1 MAKRTINVALIGYQF
16 MGKAHSNAW
25 RQAPRFFD
33 LDWTP
38 RLKVLCGRNRDALER
53 AAVQYG
59 FEEVETDWRKVVE
72 RDDVDLVDVCTPGHL
87 HAPISIEAARKGK
100 IVWCEKPLANTLAE
114 AEEMVE
120 AIETAGVFH
129 ALFHNYRFCPA
140 IQLAKRL
147 IDEGAI
153 GEIRH
158 FRAVYLQDWMS
169 DPKTPMVWR
178 LKREF
183 AGSGAHGDL
192 NAHLIDLARFLVGE
206 ISEVSGMLKTFVK
219 ERPTSEGSEETD
231 YVDVDDAA
239 LFLARFQT
247 GAVGSFEATRFALGR
262 KNHNR
267 IEINGSI
274 GSLVFNLERMNELE
288 FYDGT
293 DEEGRRGFRTIQATD
308 PSHPFLSAWWPP
320 GHIIGYEHTFIN
332 LVADGL
338 TRMAHGKTPSPNF
351 EDGLACQRV
360 LDAVERSAEHG
371 SWERTHKQTGA
382 PK

>member
-33 LDWTP
+33 LEWEP
-38 RLKVLCGRNRDALER
+38 RLKVLCGRNRDAVER
-53 AAVQYG
+53 AARQYG

-72 RDDVDLVDVCTPGHL
+72 RDDVDLVDVSTPGHL
-87 HAPISIEAARKGK
+87 HAPISIEAARNGK
-100 IVWCEKPLANTLAE
+100 VVWCEKPLANSLAE

-120 AIETAGVFH
+120 SVVEAGVFH

-140 IQLAKRL
+140 IQLARRM
-147 IDEGAI
+147 IDEGAV
-153 GEIRH
+153 GEVRH

-169 DPKTPMVWR
+169 DPSTPMVWR

-192 NAHLIDLARFLVGE
+192 NSHLIDLARFLVGE
-206 ISEVSGMLKTFVK
+206 IEEVCGMFKTFVT
-219 ERPTSEGSEETD
+219 ERPIAEGSSEKD
-231 YVDVDDAA
+231 VVDVDDAA
-239 LFLARFQT
+239 LFLARFAG

-267 IEINGSI
+267 IEINGSK
-274 GSLVFNLERMNELE
+274 GSIVFNLERMNELE
-288 FYDGT
+288 FYDGG
-293 DEEGRRGFRTIQATD
+293 DKNGLRGFRTIQATE
-308 PSHPFLSAWWPP
+308 PSHPFVSAWWPP

-338 TRMAHGKTPSPNF
+338 ARMARGENPSPNF
-351 EDGLACQRV
+351 EDGLQCQRV
-360 LDAVERSAEHG
+360 LHAVEASAGHG
-371 SWERTHKQTGA
+371 GWAQVR
-382 PK
+382 

>member
-87 HAPISIEAARKGK
+87 HAPISIEAARNGK
-100 IVWCEKPLANTLAE
+100 VVWCEKPLANTLAE

-120 AIETAGVFH
+120 AVETAGVFH

-267 IEINGSI
+267 IEINGSN

-338 TRMAHGKTPSPNF
+338 TRMAHGETPSPNF

-360 LDAVERSAEHG
+360 LDAVERSSEHG

>member
-1 MAKRTINVALIGYQF
+1 MAKRTINVALIGYRF

-53 AAVQYG
+53 AAEQYG
-59 FEEVETDWRKVVE
+59 FEEVETDWRKAVE

-87 HAPISIEAARKGK
+87 HAPVSIEAARNGK
-100 IVWCEKPLANTLAE
+100 TVWCEKPLANTIQE
-114 AEEMVE
+114 AEEMVAAVE
-120 AIETAGVFH
+120 RAGVFH

-147 IDEGAI
+147 IGEGAI

-169 DPKTPMVWR
+169 DPNTPMVWR

-192 NAHLIDLARFLVGE
+192 NAHLIDLARFLAGE
-206 ISEVSGMLKTFVK
+206 IEEVCGLSETFVK
-219 ERPTSEGSEETD
+219 ERPVAPGATETD
-231 YVDVDDAA
+231 IVDVDDAT
-239 LFLARFQT
+239 LFLARFAS

-267 IEINGSI
+267 IEINGSN
-274 GSLVFNLERMNELE
+274 GSLGFNLERMNELE
-288 FYDGT
+288 FYDGS
-293 DEEGRRGFRTIQATD
+293 DAGDRRGFRTIQATD
-308 PSHPFLSAWWPP
+308 PSHPFVSAWWPP
-320 GHIIGYEHTFIN
+320 GHIIGYEHTFVN

-338 TRMAHGKTPSPNF
+338 TRMAEGKNPSPNF

-360 LDAVERSAEHG
+360 LDAVDRSVQWRA
-371 SWERTHKQTGA
+371 WTRVTK
-382 PK
+382 

>member
-25 RQAPRFFD
+25 RQAPRFFE
-33 LDWTP
+33 LEWEP

-53 AAVQYG
+53 AAQQYG

-72 RDDVDLVDVCTPGHL
+72 RDDVDLVDVSTPGHL
-87 HAPISIEAARKGK
+87 HAPISIEAARNGK

-120 AIETAGVFH
+120 AVETAGVFH

-147 IDEGAI
+147 IDEDAI

-158 FRAVYLQDWMS
+158 YRAVYLQDWMS

-192 NAHLIDLARFLVGE
+192 NSHLIDLARFLVGE
-206 ISEVSGMLKTFVK
+206 IDEVCGMLKTFVT
-219 ERPTSEGSEETD
+219 ERPIAEGSSEMD
-231 YVDVDDAA
+231 AVDVDDAA
-239 LFLARFQT
+239 LFLARFHC
-247 GAVGSFEATRFALGR
+247 GAIGSFEATRFALGR

-267 IEINGSI
+267 VEINGSR
-274 GSLVFNLERMNELE
+274 GSIVFNLERMNELQ
-288 FYDGT
+288 FYDREDKDGL
-293 DEEGRRGFRTIQATD
+293 RGFRTIQATD

-338 TRMAHGKTPSPNF
+338 TRMANRETPSPNF
-351 EDGLACQRV
+351 EDGLACQLV
-360 LDAVERSAEHG
+360 LDAVERSAEQG
-371 SWERTHKQTGA
+371 GWERVRKKTGA
-382 PK
+382 PG